1 MRLIRNKNVKV
12 LVVATIVA
20 GSFVLPSFVQAQSIF
35 QEPHNNFRPN
45 TIHIVNGS
53 FEMPQISS
61 RFYPYNSGSWNYIPA
76 MNELTGGASPS
87 NTSSATNALGNQSG
101 GGTGSS
107 ASLSYVDG

>member
-76 MNELTGGASPS
+76 MNELTGGA
-87 NTSSATNALGNQSG
+87 
-101 GGTGSS
+101 
-107 ASLSYVDG
+107 